1 MQFFLRFLI
10 VSCVA
15 LSSWLQVEARLG
27 SSKSVAILLA
37 GMGALAVLL
46 TAKGSRLGLW
56 FSLVLSLAYAAGV
69 VLSVPPEYLREA
81 LPFLSWCALA
91 TLSCTVLLWSTG
103 ERSPRKK
110 PTYERYPQY

>member
-1 MQFFLRFLI
+1 MQFFFRFLI

-15 LSSWLQVEARLG
+15 LSSWWQLQAGLG

-37 GMGALAVLL
+37 GIGVLPVLL

-56 FSLVLSLAYAAGV
+56 LSLALSLGYAAGV
-69 VLSVPPEYLREA
+69 VLSVPPEYLREV

>member
-15 LSSWLQVEARLG
+15 LSSWWQVQARLG
-27 SSKSVAILLA
+27 SSNSAAILLA
-37 GMGALAVLL
+37 GIGVLAVLL

-56 FSLVLSLAYAAGV
+56 LSLALTLGYAAGV
-69 VLSVPPEYLREA
+69 ALSVRPEYLGEV
-81 LPFLSWCALA
+81 LPLLSWCALA
-91 TLSCTVLLWSTG
+91 TVSCAVLLWSTG
-103 ERSPRKK
+103 ERTPKRE